1 MTPINPSPH
10 PGGFVDRFL
19 LKLYITGRTLR
30 TERAITNLQ
39 RLCEQNLKD
48 HYELVIIDVLE
59 KPHLAEMDKV
69 LATPTL
75 IRELPLPRRRIIG
88 DMADSSKVLI
98 ALGLYPSHDGDQ
110 SA

>member
-1 MTPINPSPH
+1 MDNYI
-10 PGGFVDRFL
+10 

-30 TERAITNLQ
+30 TERAIFTLQ
-39 RLCEQNLKD
+39 RLCDENLKER
-48 HYELVIIDVLE
+48 YELLIIDVLE

-88 DMADSSKVLI
+88 DLSDTQKVLS
-98 ALGLYPSHDGDQ
+98 ALGLDTD
-110 SA
+110 SAGEIV

>member
-1 MTPINPSPH
+1 MDNY
-10 PGGFVDRFL
+10 L
-19 LKLYITGRTLR
+19 LKLYITGRTVR
-30 TERAITNLQ
+30 TERAIFTMQ
-39 RLCEQNLKD
+39 RLCDENLKD

-88 DMADSSKVLI
+88 DLSDTQKILN
-98 ALGLYPSHDGDQ
+98 ALGLDTG
-110 SA
+110 SAGESV